1 MIPLDLSS
9 EEGNILYLTKST
21 SLEDH
26 NREDPVNSEK
36 LTKNN

>member
-1 MIPLDLSS
+1 MIPLNLSS

-21 SLEDH
+21 SLEDL
-26 NREDPVNSEK
+26 NRGDPVNSEK